1 LQTVQSPGTDYQY
14 IGVNLRDPILRDV
27 RVRRALAYAVDR
39 DAIVKYLRR
48 GLATPAVGMMPPI
61 AWAFE
66 PDVFRFTHDPGRA
79 RRLLD
84 EAGYPDPDGD
94 GPAPRFTLTMKVQ
107 SIEFSRLQSAVIQQS
122 LQEVGVALDV
132 RMYEF
137 ATLYADVLKGNF
149 QLYTLQWTGGF
160 AADPDILRRVF
171 HSQQTPPSG
180 FNRGYFNDPHVDELI
195 DHATVSTDPEERQR
209 LFSEVQRILA
219 QDVPYISLW
228 NKTNYAVAQRTLT
241 GITLRPAA
249 DFLFLKDVARA
260 EP

>member
-1 LQTVQSPGTDYQY
+1 VESPGTDYQY
-14 IGVNLRDPILRDV
+14 IGVNLRDPVLRDV

-48 GLATPAVGMMPPI
+48 GLATPAVGIMPRI

-66 PDVFRFTHDPGRA
+66 PDVFQFAHDPARA
-79 RRLLD
+79 RQLLD
-84 EAGYPDPDGD
+84 EAGYPDRDGD
-94 GPAPRFTLTMKVQ
+94 GPATRFTLSMKVQ
-107 SIEFSRLQSAVIQQS
+107 SIEFSRLQAAVIQQS
-122 LQEVGVALDV
+122 LREVGIGLDV

-149 QLYTLQWTGGF
+149 QLYTLQWTGGY

-180 FNRGYFNDPHVDELI
+180 FNRGYFNDPHVDALI
-195 DHATVSTDPEERQR
+195 DRATSSSDPDQR
-209 LFSEVQRILA
+209 RKLFSEVQKILA
-219 QDVPYISLW
+219 RDVPYISLW
-228 NKTNYAVAQRTLT
+228 NKTNYVVAQKTLS

-249 DFLFLKDVARA
+249 DFLFLKDVVRTGTAD
-260 EP
+260 